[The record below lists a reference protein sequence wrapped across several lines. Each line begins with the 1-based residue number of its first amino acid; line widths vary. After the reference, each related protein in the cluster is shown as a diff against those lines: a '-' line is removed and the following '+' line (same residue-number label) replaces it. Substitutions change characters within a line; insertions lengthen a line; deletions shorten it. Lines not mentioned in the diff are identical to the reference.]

1 MLYYVGD
8 KPRDVAGGD
17 TRDPLSSYTLVDTAF
32 LIAGLIKE
40 MDIKFIVKNVLDKR
54 YYYPS
59 TKSTSDYTR
68 TGRSYYV
75 SVGYKF

>member
-1 MLYYVGD
+1 MLYYVGE

-17 TRDPLSSYTLVDTAF
+17 TRDALSSYTLVDTAF
-32 LIAGLIKE
+32 LIEDIIEG
-40 MDIKFIVKNVLDKR
+40 MDIKFIVKNIFDKT

-59 TKSTSDYTR
+59 TTSTSDYTR
-68 TGRSYYV
+68 PGRNYYM

>member
-1 MLYYVGD
+1 MLYYVGE

-17 TRDPLSSYTLVDTAF
+17 TRDALSSYTLVDTAF
-32 LIAGLIKE
+32 LIEDIIEG
-40 MDIKFIVKNVLDKR
+40 MDIKFIVKNIFDKT

-59 TKSTSDYTR
+59 STSTSDYTR
-68 TGRSYYV
+68 PGRDYSM